1 MRIPRK
7 KLPPPAAPA
16 AASDEDA
23 ALFRSAIGEVRELP
37 PMAVPPSK
45 PRPAAVPAQR
55 EADENEAL
63 QQSRLAPFSVEGSD
77 VLLYRRDEVP
87 PRVLK
92 RLRRGLYTVQVE
104 LDLHR
109 LLLVQAE
116 RALRRFLR
124 EARDAEHTCVRIIHG
139 KGLHSGAVDGPVL
152 KALVERQLSQRR
164 DVLAYA
170 SAPPAMGGTGAVL
183 VLLARQRAG
192 EAKLSSDDP

>member
-7 KLPPPAAPA
+7 KTPPPAAPE
-16 AASDEDA
+16 AASDDDA
-23 ALFRSAIGEVRELP
+23 ALFRSAIGNVRELP
-37 PMAVPPSK
+37 SMEAPPAPS
-45 PRPAAVPAQR
+45 RPAAVPVQR
-55 EADENEAL
+55 EADEQDAL
-63 QQSRLAPFSVEGSD
+63 QQSRLAPFSVEGTD

-92 RLRRGLYTVQVE
+92 RLRRGLYTVQDE

-109 LLLVQAE
+109 LLLAQADA
-116 RALRRFLR
+116 ALRRFLR
-124 EARDAEHTCVRIIHG
+124 ESRDAGLGCVRVIHG

-152 KALVERQLSQRR
+152 KALVERQLAQRR

-183 VLLARQRAG
+183 VLLARRRPG
-192 EAKLSSDDP
+192 EAVLSRDDP

>member
-7 KLPPPAAPA
+7 KSPPPAAPA
-16 AASDEDA
+16 GSSDDDA
-23 ALFRSAIGEVRELP
+23 ALFRSAIGEMRELP
-37 PMAVPPSK
+37 PVDAPPAP

-55 EADENEAL
+55 EADEHEAL

-92 RLRRGLYTVQVE
+92 RLRRGLYTVQDE

-109 LLLVQAE
+109 LLLAQAE
-116 RALRRFLR
+116 QALRRFLR
-124 EARDAEHTCVRIIHG
+124 EARDAGHGCVRVIHG

-152 KALVERQLSQRR
+152 KALVERQLAQRR

-183 VLLARQRAG
+183 VLLARRRPG
-192 EAKLSSDDP
+192 EAPITSDDQ